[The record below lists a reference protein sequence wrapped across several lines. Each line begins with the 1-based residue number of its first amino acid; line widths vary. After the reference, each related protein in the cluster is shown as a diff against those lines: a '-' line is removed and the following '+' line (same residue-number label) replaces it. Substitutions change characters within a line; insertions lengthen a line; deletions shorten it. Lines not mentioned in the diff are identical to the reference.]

1 MLHVACCITGR
12 YFVHSLLLEMM
23 FKSLDLNTP
32 VVEEGDSESRDE
44 ARPASL
50 GRGQPPITTRGKR
63 RW

>member
-1 MLHVACCITGR
+1 ML
-12 YFVHSLLLEMM
+12 SLLPEMM
-23 FKSLDLNTP
+23 SKPLDLNTA

-50 GRGQPPITTRGKR
+50 GRGQPLITTRGKR